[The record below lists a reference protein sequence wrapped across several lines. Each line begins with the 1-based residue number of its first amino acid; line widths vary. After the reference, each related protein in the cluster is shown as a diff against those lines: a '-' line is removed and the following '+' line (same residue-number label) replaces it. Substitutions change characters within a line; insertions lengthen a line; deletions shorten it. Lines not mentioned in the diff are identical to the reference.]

1 MRFQAGNLDY
11 DFLLSH
17 FKQGNLKLFFVNTTL
32 LLDEEEKLRKK
43 VDKFYKL
50 MADSFCFRSLIQALN
65 KSEQVKAIEIN
76 FLVLQAHE

>member
-17 FKQGNLKLFFVNTTL
+17 FKEGNLKLFFVNTTL
-32 LLDEEEKLRKK
+32 SLDEEKLREK

-50 MADSFCFRSLIQALN
+50 MTDSFCFRSLIQALN

-76 FLVLQAHE
+76 FLVLQAH

>member
-17 FKQGNLKLFFVNTTL
+17 FKEGNLKLFFVNTTL
-32 LLDEEEKLRKK
+32 SLDEEKLREK

-50 MADSFCFRSLIQALN
+50 MADSFCFRSLIEALN

-76 FLVLQAHE
+76 FLVLQAH

>member
-17 FKQGNLKLFFVNTTL
+17 FKEGNLKLFFVNTTL
-32 LLDEEEKLRKK
+32 SLDEEKLREK

-50 MADSFCFRSLIQALN
+50 MADSFCFRSLIEALN

>member
-17 FKQGNLKLFFVNTTL
+17 FKEGNLKLFFVNTTL
-32 LLDEEEKLRKK
+32 SLDEEKLREK

-76 FLVLQAHE
+76 FLVLQAH

>member
-1 MRFQAGNLDY
+1 VRFQAGNLDY

-17 FKQGNLKLFFVNTTL
+17 FKEGNLKLFFVNTTL
-32 LLDEEEKLRKK
+32 SLDEEKLRKK

-50 MADSFCFRSLIQALN
+50 MAHNFYFRSLIEALN

>member
-17 FKQGNLKLFFVNTTL
+17 FKEGNLKLFFVNTTL
-32 LLDEEEKLRKK
+32 SLDEEKLREK

-50 MADSFCFRSLIQALN
+50 MTDSFCFRSLIEALN

-76 FLVLQAHE
+76 FLVLQAH

>member
-1 MRFQAGNLDY
+1 VRFQAGNLDY

-17 FKQGNLKLFFVNTTL
+17 FKEGNLKLFFVNTTL
-32 LLDEEEKLRKK
+32 SLDEEKLREK

-50 MADSFCFRSLIQALN
+50 MTDSFCFRSLIEALN

-76 FLVLQAHE
+76 FLVLQAH

>member
-17 FKQGNLKLFFVNTTL
+17 FKEGNLKLFFVNTTL
-32 LLDEEEKLRKK
+32 SLDEEKLREK
-43 VDKFYKL
+43 VGKFYKL
-50 MADSFCFRSLIQALN
+50 MADNFCFRSLIQALN

-76 FLVLQAHE
+76 FLVLQAH